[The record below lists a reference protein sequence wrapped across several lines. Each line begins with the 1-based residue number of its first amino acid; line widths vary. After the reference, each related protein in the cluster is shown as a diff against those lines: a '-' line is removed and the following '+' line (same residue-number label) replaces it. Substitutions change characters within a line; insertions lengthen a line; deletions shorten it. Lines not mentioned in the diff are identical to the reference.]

1 MALPADD
8 LTRARLLEAAAEVF
22 SERGYD
28 RAGVQ
33 EISRRA
39 GFTTGAIYGRFSGK
53 ADLLLEAIR
62 ERCITELDELFA
74 NHEFADHELER
85 RLPDILNTA
94 GAHLATREPDPDRAL
109 LLEAFVAGRRET
121 DMAGAVRQVVEE
133 RSGRL
138 AQVVEEAK
146 ASGLID
152 ADIDTRSIV
161 RFCHALGL
169 GFLLYEAV
177 DLERPDAE
185 AWEHLINRLVAAL
198 SSKGE

>member
-8 LTRARLLEAAAEVF
+8 LTRACLLEAAAEVF
-22 SERGYD
+22 SQRGYD

-33 EISRRA
+33 EIARRA
-39 GFTTGAIYGRFSGK
+39 GFTTGAIYGRFTGK

-74 NHEFADHELER
+74 NHEFDG

-94 GAHLATREPDPDRAL
+94 GAHLATRAPDPDQAL
-109 LLEAFVAGRRET
+109 LLEAFVAGRREGEV
-121 DMAGAVRQVVEE
+121 AAAVRQVVEE

-138 AQVVEEAK
+138 AAVVDDAK
-146 ASGLID
+146 ASGVID
-152 ADIDTRSIV
+152 PDIDTRSIV

-177 DLERPDAE
+177 DLERPDPE
-185 AWEHLINRLVAAL
+185 AWEQLINRMVAAL
-198 SSKGE
+198 SSKGD